1 MYRALS
7 GSFLGSYRALYSGL
21 YVGLFDSLH
30 MISVKFYQRVLER
43 LYRPGFTVPETD
55 G

>member
-7 GSFLGSYRALYSGL
+7 RSFLGSYRALYWGL
-21 YVGLFDSLH
+21 YVGLVDSLH
-30 MISVKFYQRVLER
+30 MISVKFYQKVLER
-43 LYRPGFTVPETD
+43 LYRAGCTVPETD